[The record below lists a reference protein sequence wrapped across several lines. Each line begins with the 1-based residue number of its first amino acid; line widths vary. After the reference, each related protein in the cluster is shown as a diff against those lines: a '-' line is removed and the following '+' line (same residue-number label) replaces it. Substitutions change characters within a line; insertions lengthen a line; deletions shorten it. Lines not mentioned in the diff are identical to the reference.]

1 MEFRIVEIKGLG
13 LDEDGYTVCPHSL
26 SLRLEGRAPMSTG
39 GPKYT
44 VHAVVPFT
52 PEFGSAKIGD
62 VFKLKRFE
70 SPLQSGIKSEKA
82 GTLSNP
88 QRVFPENS
96 GS

>member
-1 MEFRIVEIKGLG
+1 MEFKVVEIKGLG
-13 LDEDGYTVCPHSL
+13 LDEVGYTVGPHSL
-26 SLRLEGRAPMSTG
+26 SLRLESRAPMSTG

-52 PEFGSAKIGD
+52 PEFGSVKIGD
-62 VFKLKRFE
+62 VFKLERFE
-70 SPLQSGIKSEKA
+70 KLQSGV
-82 GTLSNP
+82 GTLGNP

>member
-13 LDEDGYTVCPHSL
+13 LDEGGYTVCPHSL

-44 VHAVVPFT
+44 VHAVVPFI

-62 VFKLKRFE
+62 AFKLERFE
-70 SPLQSGIKSEKA
+70 KPQSGV